1 MPTRKTTK
9 KPARKA
15 AKATKAKATKAKAL
29 DLRAIKAGRMVLYGP
44 PIRDAIRRGNLA
56 EMRQVA
62 VLARAHVK
70 EVEAALSALEKEL
83 SK

>member
-15 AKATKAKATKAKAL
+15 ATKATSKGKPL
-29 DLRAIKAGRMVLYGP
+29 DLRAIKAGRVVLYGI
-44 PIRDAIRRGNLA
+44 PIRDAIKRGDIA
-56 EMRQVA
+56 EMKKLA
-62 VLARAHVK
+62 VLARSHVK
-70 EVEAALSALEKEL
+70 EVETALSTMEKEL

>member
-1 MPTRKTTK
+1 MIMPTRKTSK

-15 AKATKAKATKAKAL
+15 VNAVKGKAL

-44 PIRDAIRRGNLA
+44 PIRDAILRGNLA
-56 EMRQVA
+56 EMRQLA

-70 EVEAALSALEKEL
+70 EVEAALSALQREL
-83 SK
+83 NK

>member
-1 MPTRKTTK
+1 MPTRKTSK
-9 KPARKA
+9 KPTRKA
-15 AKATKAKATKAKAL
+15 GKAPKGKAL

-44 PIRDAIRRGNLA
+44 PIRDAIRRGDVA
-56 EMRQVA
+56 EMKKLA

-83 SK
+83 S

>member
-15 AKATKAKATKAKAL
+15 AKTTKRKAL
-29 DLRAIKAGRMVLYGP
+29 DLSAVKAGRMVLYGP
-44 PIRDAIRRGNLA
+44 PIRDAIKRGDLA
-56 EMRQVA
+56 EMRQLA

-70 EVEAALSALEKEL
+70 EVEAALSALENEL
-83 SK
+83 GK